1 MTHSSLVES
10 MILLSAHAE
19 WDKARSEW
27 SLERIFESDDGETCL
42 CGHHPIHDACVF
54 RNRVNGKEA
63 LLGKDCAKSFMLL
76 DVEALFN
83 SAKSARANP
92 AHSLCDAS
100 LEHALAQGWMSSW
113 ELAFYRHVRH
123 KRILSPTQSE
133 KKNEINARFAE
144 AMKGRIV
151 KTTAPRQPIVD
162 EEDPMPWR
170 SEED

>member
-1 MTHSSLVES
+1 MTHATLVES
-10 MILLSAHAE
+10 MIRLSAHAE
-19 WDKARSEW
+19 WEHARLEW
-27 SLERIFESDDGETCL
+27 SLERVFESDEGETCL

-54 RNRVNGKEA
+54 RNRVSGQEA
-63 LLGKDCAKSFMLL
+63 LLGKDCSKHFMLL

-83 SAKSARANP
+83 SAKSARANL

-100 LEHALAQGWMSSW
+100 LEHALGQGWLSSW

-123 KRILSPTQSE
+123 KRMLSLTQTE
-133 KKNEINARFAE
+133 KKKEINARFAD

-151 KTTAPRQPIVD
+151 RTCAPRPIID
-162 EEDPMPWR
+162 EDDPMPWR